1 MSVFSPFLG
10 KGAAYPFKFSDTTG
24 GVTVASSEN
33 YYLGNPTVS
42 TSDLDKI
49 NMSINTIM
57 STPLGT
63 RFFLPEFGCKLN
75 TLVFEPND
83 EVFSNLARVYIAD
96 ALSKWEK
103 RLIVRAI
110 DVINTINNLEAN
122 TSDIKINYQI
132 IGSQVVGNYVYPFVR
147 GI

>member
-10 KGAAYPFKFSDTTG
+10 KGAAYPFNFDIVTG
-24 GVTVASSEN
+24 GVKVASSEN
-33 YYLGNPTVS
+33 YYLGNPTVA

-49 NMSINTIM
+49 NMAIANIIA
-57 STPLGT
+57 TPLGT

-83 EVFSNLARVYIAD
+83 EVFANLARVYVAD
-96 ALSKWEK
+96 ALFKWEK

-110 DVINTINNLEAN
+110 DVITTIDNLQSNSVE
-122 TSDIKINYQI
+122 IKINYQI
-132 IGSQVVGNYVYPFVR
+132 IGSQVIGNYVYPFVR
-147 GI
+147 NI